1 MSDPH
6 DDDIAATAPHE
17 DAPAAVAA
25 PAPAKHRPSG
35 AGVALAL
42 LIAVLAAAAAGYAAW
57 RVLLIERGRDN
68 EAATQRQQL
77 EAIDTRLTE
86 TERRAARSNELAATL
101 REELTQSEQLG
112 DRLRQDLLAMA
123 DRSARVE
130 SLLAEI
136 ARDRGSARQQL
147 ALADTGLLLAQADA
161 RLRLFGDRDGAVAA
175 LALAERTL
183 AEAGPERAG
192 LRAAVAQARTELGAD
207 ERPSTSALL
216 AELDGIAGSLDGLA
230 IRLERDR
237 DADLVSAG
245 DGWWARQFARLDSLI
260 SIRHESDPELAVA
273 PSKEAVRLAL
283 TRARLAAL
291 EQNQAEV
298 PAALAAA
305 RASLI
310 ACCEADAVQPLAARL
325 DRLLAIDWRAP
336 LPDLS
341 TLRARV
347 DDHAQIDQLPAPP
360 APAVDAASDDEAGS
374 AGEDNR

>member
-1 MSDPH
+1 MSDPL
-6 DDDIAATAPHE
+6 DDDSAVIAPQGE
-17 DAPAAVAA
+17 PPAAASA
-25 PAPAKHRPSG
+25 PPPAERRPSG
-35 AGVALAL
+35 AGLALAL
-42 LIAVLAAAAAGYAAW
+42 LLAVLAAAAAGYAAW

-68 EAATQRQQL
+68 EAAALRQQL
-77 EAIDTRLTE
+77 EAIDARLTD
-86 TERRAARSNELAATL
+86 TERRAARSNELATTL

-192 LRAAVAQARTELGAD
+192 LRAAVAQARTELDAD
-207 ERPSTSALL
+207 ERPSASALL
-216 AELDGIAGSLDGLA
+216 AELDGIAGDLDGLA
-230 IRLERDR
+230 IRIERDR
-237 DADLVSAG
+237 DADFVAAD

-260 SIRHESDPELAVA
+260 SIRHASDPELAVA

-291 EQNQAEV
+291 EQNPDAL

-310 ACCEADAVQPLAARL
+310 ACCEAQAVQPLVARL
-325 DRLLAIDWRAP
+325 DHLLAIDWRAP
-336 LPDLS
+336 LPDLAA
-341 TLRARV
+341 LRRRV
-347 DDHAQIDQLPAPP
+347 DDHAQIDQLPV
-360 APAVDAASDDEAGS
+360 PAVPAADAASGDEAGLP
-374 AGEDNR
+374 GEDNR